1 MTEARVAT
9 RFACDADFSVNDLL
23 QRLQHTGTLHGPV
36 AARVD
41 EVYLDTRTDELAGAG
56 LSARLREVA
65 GVRTVALV
73 VVPIDPAVTID
84 APPVE
89 RAFPRGADVGEGI
102 RAWVR
107 ERFGWTLSEAP
118 REVLTL
124 VIARRRWAHV
134 TDAGS
139 TEFVVDEVSASEP
152 HGRRA
157 RFTELAIEGGGSV
170 LGALGRQGGHTV
182 ARRSTFE
189 RARDALGLG
198 EYRYGT
204 KPAALDPEDLLVD
217 AARAVVAAWWSNACA
232 HAPGVRVGLDPEHVH
247 KMRVALRRLRTAL
260 RLFDDAFDDAAL
272 TAVRDRVRTLAR
284 ALGEVRDLDVQLESL
299 GRWRDRFAMVDA
311 LGWDDVALRI
321 ERRRSRARA
330 RALVLLEGEPW
341 RLIAADLERCLAPD
355 SRGLRHTVGAVA
367 GGLVAKGAE
376 RCSRAIRRLDEGGAE
391 EAHALRI
398 DIKNLRY
405 SLDFLG
411 VALPGA
417 LDIVEDRLAQLQ
429 EGLGNVQDDVQTGAF
444 AAQLVAMA
452 PPPPSA
458 TAFALGTLVGYGRAR
473 ADLASAIA
481 RAAVAEV
488 DFTDALAQLV
498 ALGRGDER
506 PAAGRG
512 RRG

>member
-36 AARVD
+36 DARVD

-56 LSARLREVA
+56 LSARLRELA

-73 VVPIDPAVTID
+73 VVPIDPSVVLE

-89 RAFPRGADVGEGI
+89 RAFPRGADLGESI
-102 RAWVR
+102 RAWVH
-107 ERFGWTLSEAP
+107 ERFDWALSEAP

-134 TDAGS
+134 TEAGT

-157 RFTELAIEGGGSV
+157 RFTEIAIEGGGSV
-170 LGALGRQGGHTV
+170 LGALGKQGGHAV

-198 EYRYGT
+198 EFRYGT
-204 KPAALDPEDLLVD
+204 KPAALDPDDLLVD
-217 AARAVVAAWWSNACA
+217 AARGVVAAWWSNACA

-260 RLFDDAFDDAAL
+260 RLFDDAFDERALAAL
-272 TAVRDRVRTLAR
+272 RDRVRTLAR

-299 GRWRDRFAMVDA
+299 GHWRDRFAMVDA
-311 LGWDDVALRI
+311 LGWDDVAVRI
-321 ERRRSRARA
+321 ERRRARARA

-341 RLIAADLERCLAPD
+341 RLLATDVERCLAPD
-355 SRGLRHTVGAVA
+355 ARGLRHTVGAVA

-376 RCSRAIRRLDEGGAE
+376 RCARAVARLEEGGPE

-411 VALPGA
+411 DALPGA
-417 LDIVEDRLAQLQ
+417 LDVVADRLATLQ
-429 EGLGNVQDDVQTGAF
+429 EDLGRVQDDVQTGAF
-444 AAQLVAMA
+444 AAQLGAMA
-452 PPPPSA
+452 PPPTSA

-473 ADLASAIA
+473 ADLASATA

-488 DFTDALAQLV
+488 EFEDALADLV
-498 ALGRGDER
+498 ALGRADER
-506 PAAGRG
+506 AGSGRA